1 MSDTHDTGEVTG
13 AGTARGVDGGDTVF
27 FGHPKG
33 LAYIVFTEAWERFSF
48 YGMQALLI
56 LYMATYLFLPENSGN
71 VAAFEPFRGMFEA
84 VFGPLSVQA
93 LASQVFG
100 AYVGLVYFAPV
111 LGGLIGDR
119 LLGRTKA
126 VLLGALL
133 MALGHFLMAFE
144 ASFLLALATLILG
157 SGLLKGNLAAQV
169 GGLYDK
175 SDKRRDSGYSIY
187 VFSINVGA
195 FIAPLV
201 CGTLGEVYGWHY
213 GFGAAG
219 IGMMIGLAVYLSGL
233 SYLPV
238 DTVQKSEDRPRLQK
252 GDGIVILSILLML
265 ALTSLYWTAQSQVW
279 NAYPL
284 WLRTDVDRNIFGL
297 DVPVTWFQSLD
308 SLAVLLLA
316 PLVLWYWRSQS
327 RRNAEPGD
335 LVKLALGCAVF
346 ASAFVLLGFGD
357 LMSGDGA
364 VSLLWPTIFHFVCAI
379 GFLYVGPIAL
389 ALTSRA
395 APESVNS
402 MMVGSYY
409 LAIFVGGLFSGWLAR
424 FYETMSASGFWLM
437 HAAIVGAAAVLII
450 ALRPAL
456 SRAMRLEDP
465 NPEPSDALSAEQES
479 I

>member
-1 MSDTHDTGEVTG
+1 MA
-13 AGTARGVDGGDTVF
+13 AGTLERTAGDAVF

-71 VAAFEPFRGMFEA
+71 VAAFEPFRGLFETI
-84 VFGPLSVQA
+84 FGPLSVQA

-119 LLGRTKA
+119 MLGRTKA

-133 MALGHFLMAFE
+133 MAAGHFLMAFE
-144 ASFLLALATLILG
+144 ASFLLALGTLILG

-219 IGMMIGLAVYLSGL
+219 IGMMIGLAVYLSGR
-233 SYLPV
+233 SHLPV
-238 DTVQKSEDRPRLQK
+238 DTVEKSDARPRLQK
-252 GDGIVILSILLML
+252 GDGVVILSILVML
-265 ALTSLYWTAQSQVW
+265 ALTSLY
-279 NAYPL
+279 
-284 WLRTDVDRNIFGL
+284 
-297 DVPVTWFQSLD
+297 
-308 SLAVLLLA
+308 
-316 PLVLWYWRSQS
+316 
-327 RRNAEPGD
+327 
-335 LVKLALGCAVF
+335 
-346 ASAFVLLGFGD
+346 
-357 LMSGDGA
+357 
-364 VSLLWPTIFHFVCAI
+364 
-379 GFLYVGPIAL
+379 
-389 ALTSRA
+389 
-395 APESVNS
+395 
-402 MMVGSYY
+402 
-409 LAIFVGGLFSGWLAR
+409 
-424 FYETMSASGFWLM
+424 
-437 HAAIVGAAAVLII
+437 
-450 ALRPAL
+450 
-456 SRAMRLEDP
+456 
-465 NPEPSDALSAEQES
+465 
-479 I
+479 

>member
-1 MSDTHDTGEVTG
+1 MSDLPKTSG
-13 AGTARGVDGGDTVF
+13 ASDVADVNAKGADDAVF
-27 FGHPKG
+27 FGHPRG

-71 VAAFEPFRGMFEA
+71 VAAFEPFRSLFEA
-84 VFGPLSVQA
+84 VFGPLSIQA

-126 VLLGALL
+126 VLAGALF
-133 MALGHFLMAFE
+133 MAVGHFLMAFE
-144 ASFLLALATLILG
+144 ASFLLALAALILG

-169 GGLYDK
+169 GGLYKK
-175 SDKRRDSGYSIY
+175 SDQRRDSGYSIY

-195 FIAPLV
+195 FIAPLI

-219 IGMMIGLAVYLSGL
+219 IGMLIGLAVYLSGRN
-233 SYLPV
+233 YLPL
-238 DTVQKSEDRPRLQK
+238 DTVVESKDRPKLEK
-252 GDGIVILSILLML
+252 GDGVVILAILVML
-265 ALTSLYWTAQSQVW
+265 GLTSLYWTAQSQVW

-284 WLRTDVDRNIFGL
+284 WLRSDVDRTVFGME
-297 DVPVTWFQSLD
+297 VPVTWFQSLD

-316 PLVLWYWRSQS
+316 PLVLWYWRHQS

-335 LVKLALGCAVF
+335 LIKLAVGCAVF
-346 ASAFVLLGFGD
+346 AIAFALLGLGGV
-357 LMSGDGA
+357 LSAGGSVA
-364 VSLLWPTIFHFVCAI
+364 LIWPIIFHFVCAV

-395 APESVNS
+395 APDSVNS

-424 FYETMSASGFWLM
+424 FYEVMSASEFWLM
-437 HAAIVGAAAVLII
+437 HAAIVGSAAVFLVV
-450 ALRPAL
+450 LRPVL
-456 SRAMRLEDP
+456 SRLMRLDR
-465 NPEPSDALSAEQES
+465 DLSASPKAPFQQEAL
-479 I
+479 